1 MISLINKQV
10 NIINVGERFFLLG
23 IFFLPFAFPV
33 GAVFLLI
40 SLIFSFINNYKQI
53 LKDKWNYPL
62 FISLGIILISTL
74 NSAIINPPFELLKY
88 EKSIIWINLF
98 NWVPI
103 IVGFCGFQPYLVTN
117 NQKIRSSKFLLLG
130 AIPVLIS
137 CILQFNF
144 NIYGPFRIL
153 NGLIVWFQY
162 PLINNNYGV
171 TGLFNNQNYTACF
184 FSIVLPFALFTLKR
198 AKRNFNKYSLI
209 IFNCLIIYF
218 MFLTLSR
225 NAFLC
230 LFLISFYFFGIRRF
244 LLIISSISIITFV
257 LSFLGFINSFLIS
270 FFSVVNSNTFYSKFL
285 ELNTAPRTRIWHAA
299 ITLIQKRPILGW
311 GASTFSHLFKFHN
324 AQIKP
329 PLKLFNSQHSHNL
342 FLELAH
348 NFGLP
353 LAFIILITLIM
364 LILKVINKIKLNFS
378 NFDPLINE
386 TWLISSLL
394 VLLYQ
399 TTDITYYDGKI
410 SLLICILLAGLRT
423 ILPETNF
430 RKNF

>member
-1 MISLINKQV
+1 MISLLNKQL
-10 NIINVGERFFLLG
+10 NILETGERLFLLG
-23 IFFLPFAFPV
+23 IFFLPFAFPI
-33 GAVFLLI
+33 GAFFLLI
-40 SLIFSFINNYKQI
+40 SLIFSLIKNYKQI

-74 NSAIINPPFELLKY
+74 NSVIINPPYELLKY

-103 IVGFCGFQPYLVTN
+103 IIGFCGFQPYLVTN
-117 NQKIRSSKFLLLG
+117 NQKIRFSKFLLLS

-162 PLINNNYGV
+162 PLSESGGGV

-218 MFLTLSR
+218 TFFTLSR

-230 LFLISFYFFGIRRF
+230 LFLISFYFFGIKRF
-244 LLIISSISIITFV
+244 LLIISSISIITLV
-257 LSFLGFINSFLIS
+257 LSFLGFINIFLIS
-270 FFSVVNSNTFYSKFL
+270 YISEINLNTFYSKFL
-285 ELNTAPRTRIWHAA
+285 EFNTAPRTQIWYSA
-299 ITLIQKRPILGW
+299 ISFIQKRPILGW
-311 GASTFSHLFKFHN
+311 GASTFSHLFNFHN
-324 AQIKP
+324 TQITP
-329 PLKLFNSQHSHNL
+329 PLQLLNSQHSHNL

-353 LAFIILITLIM
+353 LALIILITLTM
-364 LILKVINKIKLNFS
+364 LIIKVIKKIKLN
-378 NFDPLINE
+378 LI
-386 TWLISSLL
+386 L
-394 VLLYQ
+394 
-399 TTDITYYDGKI
+399 
-410 SLLICILLAGLRT
+410 
-423 ILPETNF
+423 
-430 RKNF
+430 